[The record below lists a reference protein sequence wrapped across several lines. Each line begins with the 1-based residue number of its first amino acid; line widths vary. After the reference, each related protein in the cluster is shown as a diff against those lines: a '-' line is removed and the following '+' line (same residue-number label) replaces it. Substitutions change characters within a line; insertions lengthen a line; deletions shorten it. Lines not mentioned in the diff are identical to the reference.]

1 MCEQDTEWHRAVQHL
16 QLDETITGRD
26 HVHQVQKLQVFGL
39 SKKQAMQTNYHSFER
54 GCWLL
59 PLP

>member
-1 MCEQDTEWHRAVQHL
+1 MAQGCPASTAI
-16 QLDETITGRD
+16 DETVTGRD

-54 GCWLL
+54 SCWLL